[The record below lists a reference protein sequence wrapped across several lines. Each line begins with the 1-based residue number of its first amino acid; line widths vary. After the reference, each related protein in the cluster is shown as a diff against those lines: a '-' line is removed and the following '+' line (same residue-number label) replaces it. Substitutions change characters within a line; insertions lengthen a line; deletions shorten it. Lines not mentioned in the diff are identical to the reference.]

1 MAQESHSGTASS
13 GQRSWDALRSA
24 IGTETVEEA
33 AARAS
38 APATQRTPESLLGVS
53 AQMYTE
59 APDFADNPDI
69 PSDRASGA
77 HDTNQQEGESVGQ
90 RVRTYTSVSTG
101 FVPLI
106 REAKGSPKHPTLST
120 LVQKFDEKK
129 NEEAATA
136 DKTAEPDTSASE
148 PSQDADNKPQKSTLV
163 TVERGTKISTGS
175 LSSRPKYRTQTNRT
189 VETSNAWEEDAA
201 QEAAAER
208 PRLLKLR
215 AALIAAAVPL
225 LSLMIA
231 IRAVASAPFLWLEY
245 RRPGFPEDS
254 YGFDLAERMRLGSYG
269 LDYVTNLAPEDYLA
283 KATTGPANTPA
294 FLQSEIQHMHD
305 VKRVLLFA
313 TIAVAVFCVLALI
326 GSISLK
332 ERAPG
337 TIRRSLYTGAWATVI
352 MLVVLGIIGA
362 TSWEWL
368 FTAFHTTFFPQG
380 NWQFRMSDT
389 LIRLYPPQFWIDAAL
404 AIVVITLLIIG
415 VLLAFTWP
423 TRYRLVKENRY
434 YKERYQIRQKIK
446 AMRAERDGDIE
457 A

>member
-1 MAQESHSGTASS
+1 
-13 GQRSWDALRSA
+13 
-24 IGTETVEEA
+24 
-33 AARAS
+33 
-38 APATQRTPESLLGVS
+38 
-53 AQMYTE
+53 
-59 APDFADNPDI
+59 
-69 PSDRASGA
+69 
-77 HDTNQQEGESVGQ
+77 
-90 RVRTYTSVSTG
+90 
-101 FVPLI
+101 
-106 REAKGSPKHPTLST
+106 
-120 LVQKFDEKK
+120 
-129 NEEAATA
+129 
-136 DKTAEPDTSASE
+136 
-148 PSQDADNKPQKSTLV
+148 
-163 TVERGTKISTGS
+163 
-175 LSSRPKYRTQTNRT
+175 
-189 VETSNAWEEDAA
+189 
-201 QEAAAER
+201 
-208 PRLLKLR
+208 
-215 AALIAAAVPL
+215 
-225 LSLMIA
+225 
-231 IRAVASAPFLWLEY
+231 
-245 RRPGFPEDS
+245 
-254 YGFDLAERMRLGSYG
+254 MRLGSYG

-368 FTAFHTTFFPQG
+368 FTTFHTTFFPQG

-446 AMRAERDGDIE
+446 AMRAERDGDIQ